1 MFGKG
6 GWGPGRR
13 EKFKMTGHG
22 PMHHMPWFGAMR
34 HLLGGIDLS
43 DQQVEKIAEMQRG
56 SFAKM
61 AHTKIDM
68 METMQQ
74 LFAEMAKPEID
85 RAKATQLKDK
95 IKELRAAMSDLMF
108 ENMITF
114 AEVLSP
120 EQRRK
125 IRMKK
130 IRQFLG
136 ADENFELDESSHYHD
151 E

>member
-1 MFGKG
+1 
-6 GWGPGRR
+6 
-13 EKFKMTGHG
+13 
-22 PMHHMPWFGAMR
+22 MPWFGAMR
-34 HLLGGIDLS
+34 NFLAGIDLS
-43 DQQVEKIAEMQRG
+43 DEQVEKIAEMQRG
-56 SFAKM
+56 SFSKM

-68 METMQQ
+68 MESMQQ
-74 LFAEMAKPEID
+74 LFAEMAKPQID
-85 RAKATQLKDK
+85 RARAAELKDK
-95 IKELRAAMSDLMF
+95 VKELRAGMSDLKF

-114 AEVLSP
+114 AEILTP

-136 ADENFELDESSHYHD
+136 AEEHMDFDESAHYHD